1 MRYLVILL
9 LFINYLFAQ
18 NVDDIIN
25 KQIQDLKQ
33 RKIFEQQKN
42 NQPKFNEKI
51 FDKNSI
57 QLNEDIEEKNCIDIK
72 TIAIKGVTVFED
84 EYFEDIIEPYLNR
97 CNGIKNLS
105 NLKDK
110 ISNEYID
117 SGFITSRAF
126 TKAQDLS
133 KNHLQIDILEGK
145 VEEVIEKNINSANL
159 YIAYKDRVLN
169 IKDLEVA
176 IMQAERL
183 NSQNLNLELIPGQNV
198 GYSVVSLQNTSNEKP
213 YYGTIGLNNFGGE
226 YTGKYQIYNNIS
238 YENLFNISDII
249 SLNLN
254 TTNYAFKND
263 NKTFGTSINYSF
275 PIERLL
281 VDLSYN
287 YSNYKQI
294 NQDTFG
300 DNFQSNGD
308 NYSYAIELEYK
319 LFHNLNNN
327 FSFILNYEDRK
338 AKNYLNDVRLDLQ
351 SYTVNPFG
359 FGFKHS
365 YKSNSFD
372 FYTKVIY
379 YKGLGGKKEEFANQ
393 EKYFEK
399 TTLDFGFNKYFNT
412 ANILQYNLFLRGQY
426 SNNNLFGTEE
436 ISIGGIYSVRGFNKT
451 GLSGNKGFYLRNE
464 LSQRYDIKDF
474 IVVPYIGFDYGYVD
488 KNKYSVDGAISGT
501 AVGNRIY
508 FKNINLELL
517 YNRPI
522 KDTEH
527 TKDKSSSFFGFSLIY
542 SF

>member
-1 MRYLVILL
+1 MKYLIIFL

-25 KQIQDLKQ
+25 RQIQDLKQ
-33 RKIFEQQKN
+33 KKIFEKQKK
-42 NQPKFNEKI
+42 NQPKFNEKV
-51 FDKNSI
+51 FDKNNI
-57 QLNEDIEEKNCIDIK
+57 QLDKDIEEKNCIDIK
-72 TIAIKGVTVFED
+72 TIVIKGVTVFED

-117 SGFITSRAF
+117 NGFITSRAF

-198 GYSVVSLQNTSNEKP
+198 GYSVISLQNTSDEKP

-226 YTGKYQIYNNIS
+226 YTGKYQIYNNIN
-238 YENLFNISDII
+238 YENLFNISDIV

-254 TTNYAFKND
+254 TTNYAFKSD

-308 NYSYAIELEYK
+308 NYSYAIELDYK

-327 FSFILNYEDRK
+327 FSFVLNYEDRT

-351 SYTVNPFG
+351 SYTLNPFG

-372 FYTKVIY
+372 FYTKLIY
-379 YKGLGGKKEEFANQ
+379 HKGLGGKKEEFANQ
-393 EKYFEK
+393 DKYFEK

-436 ISIGGIYSVRGFNKT
+436 ISVSGIYSVRGFNKT

-474 IVVPYIGFDYGYVD
+474 IVIPYIGFDYGYID
-488 KNKYSVDGAISGT
+488 KNKYSVDGAISG
-501 AVGNRIY
+501 AAIGNRIY
-508 FKNINLELL
+508 FKNINLEIL

-522 KDTEH
+522 KDTEY
-527 TKDKSSSFFGFSLIY
+527 TQDKSSSFFGFSLIY